1 MGTIV
6 DRFTRCIVCPEP
18 VVLLRSSRVWV
29 KTPVNHIEATD
40 TLMILW
46 ENCRLCRHKS
56 EPPAEHGL
64 F

>member
-6 DRFTRCIVCPEP
+6 DRFTRRIVCPEP
-18 VVLLRSSRVWV
+18 VVVLRSSRAWV
-29 KTPVNHIEATD
+29 KRPVNHIEATA

-46 ENCRLCRHKS
+46 KNCRLCRHKS
-56 EPPAEHGL
+56 ESPEHGL